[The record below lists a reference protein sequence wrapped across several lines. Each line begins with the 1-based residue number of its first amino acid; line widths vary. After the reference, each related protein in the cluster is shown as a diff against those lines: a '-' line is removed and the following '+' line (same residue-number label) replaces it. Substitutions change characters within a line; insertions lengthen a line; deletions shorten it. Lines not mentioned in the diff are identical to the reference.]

1 MQPSASL
8 IKSPLEHPDMTAM
21 PLKTQPGGKNES
33 ISLKFVSSPGI
44 KRSTNSTTI
53 PQLGM
58 LNPDILHLLARI
70 RHSNTLEK
78 VTKTPELASTRWPS
92 LTPSDP

>member
-8 IKSPLEHPDMTAM
+8 IKSQLEHPGMTAM
-21 PLKTQPGGKNES
+21 PLKTQPGGKNEGV
-33 ISLKFVSSPGI
+33 SLKFVSCPARN
-44 KRSTNSTTI
+44 RSTNSTTI
-53 PQLGM
+53 LHLAI

-70 RHSNTLEK
+70 RHPNTLEK
-78 VTKTPELASTRWPS
+78 TARTLEPAYTRWSS